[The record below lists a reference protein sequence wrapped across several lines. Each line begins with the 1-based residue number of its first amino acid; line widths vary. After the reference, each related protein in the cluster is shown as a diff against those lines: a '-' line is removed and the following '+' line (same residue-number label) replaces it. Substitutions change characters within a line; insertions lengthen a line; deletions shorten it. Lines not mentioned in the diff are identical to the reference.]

1 MKSLSIFHKA
11 LLGKWLG
18 RFGVEEN
25 ALWRRVIDKKYG
37 SLEGGWHTS
46 LVHGSYGASLWKN
59 INKGWELFSTFL
71 EFKVR

>member
-18 RFGVEEN
+18 RFGVEQN

-37 SLEGGWHTS
+37 SIEGGWHTS
-46 LVHGSYGASLWKN
+46 LVHGSLWSKLVE
-59 INKGWELFSTFL
+59 KY
-71 EFKVR
+71 K